1 MSKKGSKRL
10 IYTQKTDYERKVK
23 GEKMSDERHIKEYRR
38 GDVIKT
44 IPYPERERGTRK
56 KSHRVQLTVSEK
68 IYNMLL
74 EEAEE
79 REMRPT
85 TLAGMLLSTAIKKE
99 RRERRN
105 VFNDGF

>member
-1 MSKKGSKRL
+1 
-10 IYTQKTDYERKVK
+10 
-23 GEKMSDERHIKEYRR
+23 MSDERHIKKNRR

-44 IPYPERERGTRK
+44 IPTPDKKEGTRK

-79 REMRPT
+79 KEMRPT
-85 TLAGMLLSTAIKKE
+85 TLAGMLLSAAIKKE